1 MDGTKTIRR
10 RTHDYEFNE
19 NSQFKRKRKRET
31 ETDNT
36 NSVEILGE
44 SHVIFTS
51 KNTGNNHYWSQDTS
65 RHNTKCFFPNGTYGE
80 SRLVENIQNNN
91 NNNSSGR
98 RFLSSPQNGHSKEK
112 LPNCTIGRT
121 TAAEIHS
128 SLPPL
133 PPSLRESERM
143 LHVQRWINSIPPDLP
158 SWIQVSHNKIIPV
171 TNPHES
177 YAEVEDSIISE
188 IPDCNPGCNLNS
200 VNQTMDYYSKQ
211 PNNHSSNPSTQ
222 KSLSKIPGVSVAPP
236 LQPPPFPPLPPPPM
250 PPPTHSQSSLPLQ
263 LHSSVQHG
271 HSSNNNNNNNT
282 SLGIIPSKFSTI
294 PSGST
299 VNSHQNLLTPIQSNQ
314 DMNLSNHPH
323 QHPHQYCMNNDHNQ
337 LNYSSRDT
345 LLSHHIDGEPNH
357 TNNSIHNSQRH
368 PIGDSM
374 NSGGRLFND
383 MEIQMIVK
391 LFQDYF
397 TKGSCPMLKEVRRR
411 IMNNFLESRR
421 TPVGIRAKIKRLQK
435 SGQWTD
441 YITT

>member
-1 MDGTKTIRR
+1 MYTCLFVF
-10 RTHDYEFNE
+10 YCF
-19 NSQFKRKRKRET
+19 
-31 ETDNT
+31 
-36 NSVEILGE
+36 
-44 SHVIFTS
+44 
-51 KNTGNNHYWSQDTS
+51 QDTS
-65 RHNTKCFFPNGTYGE
+65 
-80 SRLVENIQNNN
+80 
-91 NNNSSGR
+91 
-98 RFLSSPQNGHSKEK
+98 
-112 LPNCTIGRT
+112 
-121 TAAEIHS
+121 
-128 SLPPL
+128 
-133 PPSLRESERM
+133 
-143 LHVQRWINSIPPDLP
+143 DLA
-158 SWIQVSHNKIIPV
+158 SNHDIL
-171 TNPHES
+171 
-177 YAEVEDSIISE
+177 
-188 IPDCNPGCNLNS
+188 DCNPGCNLNS

-391 LFQDYF
+391 VSGLDVVIFLSHCFQMVSVFPFFIY
-397 TKGSCPMLKEVRRR
+397 
-411 IMNNFLESRR
+411 
-421 TPVGIRAKIKRLQK
+421 PVAHINVFSPFHI
-435 SGQWTD
+435 
-441 YITT
+441 ITYGTVVLTIIHSVFV

>member
-51 KNTGNNHYWSQDTS
+51 KNAGNNHYWSQDTS

-80 SRLVENIQNNN
+80 SRLVENIQNNNN

-128 SLPPL
+128 SLPSL

-188 IPDCNPGCNLNS
+188 IP
-200 VNQTMDYYSKQ
+200 
-211 PNNHSSNPSTQ
+211 
-222 KSLSKIPGVSVAPP
+222 
-236 LQPPPFPPLPPPPM
+236 
-250 PPPTHSQSSLPLQ
+250 
-263 LHSSVQHG
+263 
-271 HSSNNNNNNNT
+271 
-282 SLGIIPSKFSTI
+282 GIIPSKFSTI

-391 LFQDYF
+391 VSGLFVVIFSSHCFQIVSVF
-397 TKGSCPMLKEVRRR
+397 P
-411 IMNNFLESRR
+411 FF
-421 TPVGIRAKIKRLQK
+421 
-435 SGQWTD
+435 
-441 YITT
+441 

>member
-51 KNTGNNHYWSQDTS
+51 KNAGNNHYWSQDTS

-80 SRLVENIQNNN
+80 SRLVENIQNNNN

-128 SLPPL
+128 SLPSL

-222 KSLSKIPGVSVAPP
+222 NHYLKFLA
-236 LQPPPFPPLPPPPM
+236 F
-250 PPPTHSQSSLPLQ
+250 Q
-263 LHSSVQHG
+263 LLLLYNHLRFHRY
-271 HSSNNNNNNNT
+271 HHRLCHLRHIHNHLFHFNCIHLFNM
-282 SLGIIPSKFSTI
+282 GIAVII
-294 PSGST
+294 
-299 VNSHQNLLTPIQSNQ
+299 III
-314 DMNLSNHPH
+314 
-323 QHPHQYCMNNDHNQ
+323 
-337 LNYSSRDT
+337 T
-345 LLSHHIDGEPNH
+345 LL
-357 TNNSIHNSQRH
+357 
-368 PIGDSM
+368 
-374 NSGGRLFND
+374 
-383 MEIQMIVK
+383 
-391 LFQDYF
+391 
-397 TKGSCPMLKEVRRR
+397 
-411 IMNNFLESRR
+411 
-421 TPVGIRAKIKRLQK
+421 
-435 SGQWTD
+435 
-441 YITT
+441 

>member
-19 NSQFKRKRKRET
+19 NSQFKRKRKREN

-51 KNTGNNHYWSQDTS
+51 KNTGNNHYWSQDAS

-80 SRLVENIQNNN
+80 SRLVENHTHN

-98 RFLSSPQNGHSKEK
+98 HFSPGPQNGRSKEK
-112 LPNCTIGRT
+112 LPNCNFGRT

-128 SLPPL
+128 TLPSL

-171 TNPHES
+171 TNPHEC
-177 YAEVEDSIISE
+177 YAEIEDSSISE
-188 IPDCNPGCNLNS
+188 LPEPSDLSPNHDILNCNPGHNFNS
-200 VNQTMDYYSKQ
+200 VNSNMNYGSKQ
-211 PNNHSSNPSTQ
+211 SNNHSFNPSSTQ
-222 KSLSKIPGVSVAPP
+222 KSSSKIPNVSIASP
-236 LQPPPFPPLPPPPM
+236 LQSTTL
-250 PPPTHSQSSLPLQ
+250 PPTHTQSSSIPMQ
-263 LHSSVQHG
+263 LHG
-271 HSSNNNNNNNT
+271 CNNNNNHT
-282 SLGIIPSKFSTI
+282 TLGGMASKFSTI

-299 VNSHQNLLTPIQSNQ
+299 VNSHQNLHNPMQSNQ
-314 DMNLSNHPH
+314 DINLSNH
-323 QHPHQYCMNNDHNQ
+323 QHSHQYCMNNDQNR
-337 LNYSSRDT
+337 LNYSSRDP
-345 LLSHHIDGEPNH
+345 LLRHHMDCEPPNP
-357 TNNSIHNSQRH
+357 TTTTTNNNNNNNSIHNSQRH

-374 NSGGRLFND
+374 NSNGRLFND

-391 LFQDYF
+391 PRTRANLQY
-397 TKGSCPMLKEVRRR
+397 T
-411 IMNNFLESRR
+411 MNLSDRNNMATCKLGLNEQAPFIRTLTHCFYKKIFL
-421 TPVGIRAKIKRLQK
+421 
-435 SGQWTD
+435 
-441 YITT
+441 